1 MGCSAII
8 TVIGKHVEI
17 HYGTGAI
24 SGYLSQDSVQVGGV
38 VVKKQDFI
46 EATGEPSITFMFG
59 KFDGIL
65 GLGFKEMLYLS
76 GITWLAKVWLV
87 TSFSHSGSTDMLV
100 KDKEEK
106 LCLGELILVITRE
119 IIHMSLS
126 LKRDTGSLI

>member
-1 MGCSAII
+1 M
-8 TVIGKHVEI
+8 EI